1 MYKLTQSVLCCIIA
15 FVATVARAEDDP
27 KDILNRADRLVALR
41 DSIVSEH
48 DAWSLE
54 YAKEDT
60 QFAKQQRVNYEQFS
74 KKVNAKATSEAVDKG
89 HQGLQIR
96 FVSMG
101 SIIKMPKAGTET
113 TPTVLDLSSGQLH
126 PGPDITSLKKESSEG
141 GTSLTSLLARDVQKS
156 GDMAL
161 LENSFLIPSGMYA
174 KLGEGSLQ
182 YYSGVDLSDRV
193 RKHDPTC
200 QVRKG
205 EVLIIETAQE
215 KYALVQYLGKY
226 QEQVLLAVAYQ
237 PNGSAVFEFGVLS
250 KPKELQFGKGD
261 VPAEDVALAMFLQDR
276 EMFFWKEVRA
286 LTDPLNNIEKNA
298 RLTDDQQERVKQS
311 KKKLGLA
318 Q

>member
-1 MYKLTQSVLCCIIA
+1 MYKLKQSVFCCFIA
-15 FVATVARAEDDP
+15 FAATFARAEDDP
-27 KDILNRADRLVALR
+27 KDILSRADRLVALR
-41 DSIVSEH
+41 DRIVSEYTV
-48 DAWSLE
+48 WSLE

-60 QFAKQQRVNYEQFS
+60 QFAKQQRANYEQFS
-74 KKVNAKATSEAVDKG
+74 KRVNVNATSGAVIKG
-89 HQGLQIR
+89 LQGLQIR

-101 SIIKMPKAGTET
+101 GITMPKAGTEN

-174 KLGEGSLQ
+174 KLGDGNLQ

-193 RKHDPTC
+193 QKHDPTC
-200 QVRKG
+200 MVRKG
-205 EVLIIETAQE
+205 EVIIIETAQK

-226 QEQVLLAVAYQ
+226 QEQVLLSVAYQ
-237 PNGSAVFEFGVLS
+237 PNGRAVFEFGVLS
-250 KPKELQFGKGD
+250 KPKEVNYTQPDINPQDL
-261 VPAEDVALAMFLQDR
+261 AIAMFVHNR
-276 EMFFWKEVRA
+276 ETFFWREVRA
-286 LTDPLNNIEKNA
+286 LTDPLKNIEKNA
-298 RLTDDQQERVKQS
+298 RLSDVQQERAKQS
-311 KKKLGLA
+311 KKKLGLT

>member
-1 MYKLTQSVLCCIIA
+1 
-15 FVATVARAEDDP
+15 
-27 KDILNRADRLVALR
+27 
-41 DSIVSEH
+41 
-48 DAWSLE
+48 
-54 YAKEDT
+54 
-60 QFAKQQRVNYEQFS
+60 
-74 KKVNAKATSEAVDKG
+74 
-89 HQGLQIR
+89 
-96 FVSMG
+96 
-101 SIIKMPKAGTET
+101 
-113 TPTVLDLSSGQLH
+113 
-126 PGPDITSLKKESSEG
+126 
-141 GTSLTSLLARDVQKS
+141 LARDVQKS

-174 KLGEGSLQ
+174 KLGEGNLQ

-200 QVRKG
+200 LVRKG

-226 QEQVLLAVAYQ
+226 QEQVLLSVAYQ
-237 PNGSAVFEFGVLS
+237 PNGSAVFDFGVLS

-311 KKKLGLA
+311 KRKLGLA